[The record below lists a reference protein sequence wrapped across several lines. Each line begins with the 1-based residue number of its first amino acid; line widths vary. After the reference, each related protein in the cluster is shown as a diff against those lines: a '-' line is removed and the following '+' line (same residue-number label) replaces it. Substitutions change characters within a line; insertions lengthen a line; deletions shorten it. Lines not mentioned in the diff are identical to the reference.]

1 MLLPPYSSRYGCIRS
16 IFSQVTPEW
25 PYVFCTNKRLN
36 SNADKKR
43 HIPTWIT
50 AHDRVILT
58 IREHIGA
65 EEAVGVGGGEGVG
78 VDEPA
83 VCEVIV
89 PALEV
94 VEARLTVVIVTT
106 VTQGVDVPD
115 EGGIRGLFAV
125 STMHG
130 VVAPR
135 AVVVGRGERAVRV
148 QQRND
153 IALRVEDVVVELRCL
168 AMLVDHGERL
178 VAVVID
184 KLERL
189 AAPSLPHDLAGER
202 GVVVRRAVDRF
213 TGADAGHVV
222 GVGNVLAVNRRGGE
236 LAALRPREGIV
247 LAVVVRNR
255 VAGGREVARLRLPL
269 IQDILGRAV
278 RRHAR
283 EQIRPR
289 GIRVTKGLERCAAP
303 CNTPDVARRV
313 VTAAAQRDAAG
324 NDDDLWLCAD
334 GCTHHSDHLSISQR
348 AVLVHRPQLITTTIC
363 PFIILDQSP
372 E

>member
-1 MLLPPYSSRYGCIRS
+1 M
-16 IFSQVTPEW
+16 V
-25 PYVFCTNKRLN
+25 NKHN
-36 SNADKKR
+36 
-43 HIPTWIT
+43 
-50 AHDRVILT
+50 RVILT

-65 EEAVGVGGGEGVG
+65 EEAVGVGGSEGVG

-83 VCEVIV
+83 VGKVVV

-94 VEARLTVVIVTT
+94 VKARFAVVVIAAVA
-106 VTQGVDVPD
+106 QGIDVPD

-168 AMLVDHGERL
+168 AVLVDHGERL
-178 VAVVID
+178 VAVVVHE
-184 KLERL
+184 LEGLHRL
-189 AAPSLPHDLAGER
+189 VNRIVAVARLPLLAHDLAGER
-202 GVVVRRAVDRF
+202 GIGIGRRALVGGRVDLLAA
-213 TGADAGHVV
+213 ADTGHVV
-222 GVGNVLAVNRRGGE
+222 GIGDLLAVHRCGGE

-247 LAVVVRNR
+247 LAIVICNR

-269 IQDILGRAV
+269 IQDVLGRAV

-283 EQIRPR
+283 EQIGPR
-289 GIRVTKGLERCAAP
+289 GVGVAKGLRDRAVLR
-303 CNTPDVARRV
+303 NTADVARRV
-313 VTAAAQRDAAG
+313 VGIEESRAAAVFLRHQLALRVVAILLQCGRLGHLRACGHDLGDVAGVIVGIGEAAKVRTA
-324 NDDDLWLCAD
+324 L
-334 GCTHHSDHLSISQR
+334 
-348 AVLVHRPQLITTTIC
+348 LVFQP
-363 PFIILDQSP
+363 S
-372 E
+372 

>member
-1 MLLPPYSSRYGCIRS
+1 MH
-16 IFSQVTPEW
+16 
-25 PYVFCTNKRLN
+25 

-50 AHDRVILT
+50 AHDRVILA

-83 VCEVIV
+83 VGKVVV

-94 VEARLTVVIVTT
+94 VKARLTVVVIAAVA
-106 VTQGVDVPD
+106 QRVDVPD

-135 AVVVGRGERAVRV
+135 AVVVGRGERTVRV
-148 QQRND
+148 QQRDD

-168 AMLVDHGERL
+168 AVLVDHGERL
-178 VAVVID
+178 VAVVVHE
-184 KLERL
+184 LEGLHRL
-189 AAPSLPHDLAGER
+189 VNRIVAVARLPLLAHDLAGER
-202 GVVVRRAVDRF
+202 GIGIGRRALVGGRVDLLAA
-213 TGADAGHVV
+213 ADTGHVV
-222 GVGNVLAVNRRGGE
+222 GIGDLLAVHRCGGE

-247 LAVVVRNR
+247 LAVVVRDG

-289 GIRVTKGLERCAAP
+289 GVRVAKGLRDRAVFRDA
-303 CNTPDVARRV
+303 PDVARRV
-313 VTAAAQRDAAG
+313 VGAAALRDTAD

-348 AVLVHRPQLITTTIC
+348 AMQQHRPLANKSLQ
-363 PFIILDQSP
+363 
-372 E
+372 

>member
-1 MLLPPYSSRYGCIRS
+1 M
-16 IFSQVTPEW
+16 V
-25 PYVFCTNKRLN
+25 NKHN
-36 SNADKKR
+36 
-43 HIPTWIT
+43 
-50 AHDRVILT
+50 RVILT

-83 VCEVIV
+83 VGKVVV

-94 VEARLTVVIVTT
+94 VEARLAVVIITT
-106 VTQGVDVPD
+106 VAQWVDVPD
-115 EGGIRGLFAV
+115 EGRIRSLFAV

-135 AVVVGRGERAVRV
+135 AVVVGGNERTGGI
-148 QQRND
+148 QKGND

-168 AMLVDHGERL
+168 AVLVDHGERL
-178 VAVVID
+178 VAVVVHE
-184 KLERL
+184 LEGLHRL
-189 AAPSLPHDLAGER
+189 VNRIVAVARLPLLAHDLAGER
-202 GVVVRRAVDRF
+202 GIGIGRRALVGGRVDLLAA
-213 TGADAGHVV
+213 ADTGHVV
-222 GVGNVLAVNRRGGE
+222 SIGDLLAVHRRGGE

-247 LAVVVRNR
+247 LAVVVRDG
-255 VAGGREVARLRLPL
+255 VAGGWEVARLRLAL

-289 GIRVTKGLERCAAP
+289 GVRVTKGLERCAAP

-313 VTAAAQRDAAG
+313 VTAAVQRDTAN
-324 NDDDLWLCAD
+324 NDDDLW
-334 GCTHHSDHLSISQR
+334 
-348 AVLVHRPQLITTTIC
+348 
-363 PFIILDQSP
+363 
-372 E
+372 